1 MKKIRLIPRLDIKG
15 ENLIKGI
22 HLEGLRVLGNPNEFA
37 VNYYKQGADEL
48 ILMDCVASLYG
59 RNNLSEIISKAAKNI
74 FIPITVG
81 GGIRTV
87 DDAIHLFRCGAD
99 KVAINTA
106 AVSNPKLIS
115 DMAQLFGS
123 QAVVLSVEAK
133 KTSMDMWEVFTN
145 NGREHTGRDVVDWI
159 KEGVERGAGEV
170 LLTSIDREGTR
181 KGLDLELASA
191 VTSGVSVPI
200 ILSGGF
206 GVVEHIRGG
215 LNIDGIDAV
224 AIADALHYKRLTI
237 GQVRSYVKECGY
249 EVRFYEDA

>member
-1 MKKIRLIPRLDIKG
+1 VKKIRLIPRLDIKG

-22 HLEGLRVLGNPNEFA
+22 HLEGLRVMGNPNEFA

-59 RNNLSEIISKAAKNI
+59 RNNLSDIISKAAKNI

-215 LNIDGIDAV
+215 LNIDGVDAV

-237 GQVRSYVKECGY
+237 GQVRSYAQECGY

>member
-1 MKKIRLIPRLDIKG
+1 LKKIRLIPRLDIKG

-22 HLEGLRVLGNPNEFA
+22 HLEGLRIMGDPNEFA
-37 VNYYKQGADEL
+37 INYYQQGADEL
-48 ILMDCVASLYG
+48 LLMDCVASLYG
-59 RNNLSEIISKAAKNI
+59 RNNLTDIISKAAKNI

-87 DDAIHLFRCGAD
+87 EDAIHLFRCGAD

-115 DMAQLFGS
+115 EMAQRFGS

-133 KTSMDMWEVFTN
+133 KSSMNMWEVFTN
-145 NGREHTGRDVVDWI
+145 NGREHTGRNVVDWI

-191 VTSGVSVPI
+191 VTSGISVPV
-200 ILSGGF
+200 ILSGGL

-215 LNIDGIDAV
+215 LNLDGIDAV

-237 GQVRSYVKECGY
+237 GQVRSYAEECGY
-249 EVRFYEDA
+249 EVRFYGNA